1 MAILAPAAF
10 VPGLE
15 AGEIVGQVRPPE
27 SARAV
32 FAVQRLKNTM
42 KEIRREDHPG
52 ELNAETGGFRI
63 RGLAA
68 GLYDLLLVTTG
79 GKIEGVDLRVQGDG
93 AEPLSEH
100 DREELKSRIGKMDEF
115 MNRKKALFLE
125 GNQSQAKALMDL
137 CRDRV
142 HHLGSDLIWRVEIW
156 QFENLHGSWQL
167 RGQGRKGR
175 ETLHRIKAPREQVEA
190 IRYLFEPRLGGIRV
204 NGDQPVEI
212 PTYRIPQDWQAHPGS
227 APVKYPPERKA
238 P

>member
-1 MAILAPAAF
+1 MAILAPAALA
-10 VPGLE
+10 PSLD
-15 AGEIVGQVRPPE
+15 AGEIVGQISPPE

-52 ELNAETGGFRI
+52 ELNAETGQFTI
-63 RGLAA
+63 KGLAD
-68 GLYDLLLVTTG
+68 GIYDLLIVTTRG
-79 GKIEGVDLRVQGDG
+79 RIEGVDLEVQGD
-93 AEPLSEH
+93 AAKPLSEQ
-100 DREELKSRIGKMDEF
+100 DLEELKSRIAKMDEF
-115 MNRKKALFLE
+115 MNRKKALFIQ
-125 GNQSQAKALMDL
+125 GDQSRAKALMDL

-142 HHLGSDLIWRVEIW
+142 HHMGSDLIWRIEIW
-156 QFENLHGSWQL
+156 QFENLYGSWQL

-175 ETLHRIKAPREQVEA
+175 KTLHRIKAPRDQVEA

-212 PTYRIPQDWQAHPGS
+212 PKYRIPKDWQTHPGS
-227 APVKYPPERKA
+227 APVKYLPERKA